1 MSARELDILVVG
13 GGVVGAG
20 CTLDAA
26 TRGLS
31 VGLIEARDWAS
42 GTSSKSSKLIHG
54 GLRYL
59 EQFEFG
65 LVAESLKERALL
77 LQRICP
83 HLVKPIQFLYPLKHR
98 LWERPYVGAGLILY
112 DTMGLSRRTPRGVP
126 HHRHLTRRGALRE
139 APSLRRDALVG
150 AVQYWDGQVDDARH
164 TMMVV
169 RTAAAYGA
177 MCANRVKLLGFIREG
192 ERVVGAHI
200 LDLQDE
206 TTYEVRAKQV
216 INATGV
222 WTDDTQSMADTRG
235 QFHVR
240 ASKGIHI
247 MVPRDRIQSRTG
259 MILRT
264 ETSVLFI
271 IPWGRHW
278 LIGTTDNDWHLDKTH
293 PAATAADIE
302 YLIEHVNRVLVTPLS
317 IADVEGVYAGLRP
330 LLAGENDQTSQ
341 LSRDHQV
348 GHPVPGLVVVA
359 GGKYTTYRKMA
370 EDAVDEAV
378 RALDASVAG
387 SCTTDVPLVGADGY
401 RALWNRRYA
410 LARQSGLHVVR
421 IEHLLNRYGSLIH
434 ELLELVAKDPSL
446 AEPLPGAD
454 DYLGV
459 EVVYAATHEGA
470 LHVDDVLAR
479 RTRASIETWSRGV
492 QAVETVARLMGGVLG
507 WSQSDIDREIDAY
520 KSRVEAERKS
530 QQASDDVTAEEARLA
545 AVDLG

>member
-1 MSARELDILVVG
+1 
-13 GGVVGAG
+13 
-20 CTLDAA
+20 
-26 TRGLS
+26 
-31 VGLIEARDWAS
+31 
-42 GTSSKSSKLIHG
+42 
-54 GLRYL
+54 
-59 EQFEFG
+59 
-65 LVAESLKERALL
+65 
-77 LQRICP
+77 
-83 HLVKPIQFLYPLKHR
+83 
-98 LWERPYVGAGLILY
+98 
-112 DTMGLSRRTPRGVP
+112 
-126 HHRHLTRRGALRE
+126 
-139 APSLRRDALVG
+139 
-150 AVQYWDGQVDDARH
+150 
-164 TMMVV
+164 
-169 RTAAAYGA
+169 
-177 MCANRVKLLGFIREG
+177 
-192 ERVVGAHI
+192 
-200 LDLQDE
+200 
-206 TTYEVRAKQV
+206 
-216 INATGV
+216 
-222 WTDDTQSMADTRG
+222 
-235 QFHVR
+235 
-240 ASKGIHI
+240 
-247 MVPRDRIQSRTG
+247 
-259 MILRT
+259 
-264 ETSVLFI
+264 
-271 IPWGRHW
+271 
-278 LIGTTDNDWHLDKTH
+278 
-293 PAATAADIE
+293 
-302 YLIEHVNRVLVTPLS
+302 LVTPLS

-330 LLAGENDQTSQ
+330 LLAGENEQTSQ

-370 EDAVDEAV
+370 QDAVDEAV